1 MATFRLSSL
10 HQLTNPYMKIN
21 LPTLPSHH
29 ALALL
34 LCLATVAVSCD
45 DNPPVPPVGLQA
57 VTVQNL
63 AADTIIGITPG
74 VPPAGGIPYGAGK
87 FTFYSLETNAII
99 PSADSA
105 TNRWDLGFRGTTI
118 ITNSGSSGPG
128 QGGAFVWT
136 GLFTDLKSIPA
147 DSAFRV
153 DAAPNYAIPV
163 GSGRGWYSYSQAEQ
177 LVRPIPGK
185 VLVIR
190 TASGKFAKV
199 EILNYYKGGVT
210 PAVTEPDSV
219 KYKLQRYYTFRYTFQ
234 PNGSRDF

>member
-1 MATFRLSSL
+1 MKAFVPRPLSF
-10 HQLTNPYMKIN
+10 KAI
-21 LPTLPSHH
+21 
-29 ALALL
+29 ALFLGFA
-34 LCLATVAVSCD
+34 AFTIACD
-45 DNPPVPPVGLQA
+45 DNNPIPPVGLQA

-63 AADTIIGITPG
+63 IADTIIGITPG
-74 VPPAGGIPYGAGK
+74 VPPAGGIPYGAGT
-87 FTFYSLETNAII
+87 FTFYSLETNSII
-99 PSADSA
+99 PSTDSA
-105 TNRWDLGFRGTTI
+105 TNRWDLGFRCTTI

-136 GLFTDLKSIPA
+136 GLFADLKSIPA
-147 DSAFRV
+147 DSTFRV

-163 GSGRGWYSYSQAEQ
+163 GSGRAWYTYSQAEQ

-185 VLVIR
+185 ILVIR
-190 TASGKFAKV
+190 TSSGKFAKV

-219 KYKLQRYYTFRYTFQ
+219 KYKLQRHYTFRYTFQ

>member
-1 MATFRLSSL
+1 MKNRL
-10 HQLTNPYMKIN
+10 T
-21 LPTLPSHH
+21 PTLSLQSI
-29 ALALL
+29 ALFLGL
-34 LCLATVAVSCD
+34 VTIAVSCQ
-45 DNPPVPPVGLQA
+45 DNSPLPPVGLQA

-63 AADTIIGITPG
+63 ASDTIIGVTPG

-87 FTFYSLETNAII
+87 FTFYSLEANAII

-105 TNRWDLGFRGTTI
+105 SNRWDLGFRGTTI

-136 GLFTDLKSIPA
+136 GLFDDLKSIPI
-147 DSAFRV
+147 DSTFRI

-163 GSGRGWYSYSQAEQ
+163 GSGRAWYTYSQAEQ

-190 TASGKFAKV
+190 TASGKYAKV
-199 EILNYYKGGVT
+199 EILNYYKGGIT
-210 PAVTEPDSV
+210 PSVTEPDSV
-219 KYKLQRYYTFRYTFQ
+219 KYKLQRHYTFRYIFQ
-234 PNGSRDF
+234 PNGNRDF

>member
-1 MATFRLSSL
+1 MKAFVPRPLSFRA
-10 HQLTNPYMKIN
+10 I
-21 LPTLPSHH
+21 
-29 ALALL
+29 ALFLGFA
-34 LCLATVAVSCD
+34 AFTIACD
-45 DNPPVPPVGLQA
+45 DNNPIPPVGLQA

-63 AADTIIGITPG
+63 IADTIIGITPG

-87 FTFYSLETNAII
+87 FTFYSLETNSII
-99 PSADSA
+99 PSTDSA
-105 TNRWDLGFRGTTI
+105 TNRWDLGFRGTAI

-136 GLFTDLKSIPA
+136 GLFADLKSIPA
-147 DSAFRV
+147 DSTFRV
-153 DAAPNYAIPV
+153 DAAPNFAIPV
-163 GSGRGWYSYSQAEQ
+163 GSGRAWYTYSQAEQ

-185 VLVIR
+185 ILVIR
-190 TASGKFAKV
+190 TSSGKFAKV

-219 KYKLQRYYTFRYTFQ
+219 KYKLQRHYTFRYTFQ

>member
-1 MATFRLSSL
+1 MKAFVPRPLSFRA
-10 HQLTNPYMKIN
+10 I
-21 LPTLPSHH
+21 
-29 ALALL
+29 ALFLGFA
-34 LCLATVAVSCD
+34 AFTIACD
-45 DNPPVPPVGLQA
+45 DNNPIPPVGLQA

-63 AADTIIGITPG
+63 IADTIIGITPG

-87 FTFYSLETNAII
+87 FTFYSLETNSII
-99 PSADSA
+99 PSTDSA
-105 TNRWDLGFRGTTI
+105 SNRWDLGFRGTTI

-136 GLFTDLKSIPA
+136 GLFADLKSIPA
-147 DSAFRV
+147 DSTFRV

-163 GSGRGWYSYSQAEQ
+163 GSGRAWYTYSQAEQ

-185 VLVIR
+185 ILVIR
-190 TASGKFAKV
+190 TSSGKFAKV

-219 KYKLQRYYTFRYTFQ
+219 KYKLQRHYTFRYTFQ

>member
-1 MATFRLSSL
+1 MKAFVPRPLSFRA
-10 HQLTNPYMKIN
+10 I
-21 LPTLPSHH
+21 
-29 ALALL
+29 ALFLGFA
-34 LCLATVAVSCD
+34 AFTIACD
-45 DNPPVPPVGLQA
+45 DNNPIPPVGLQA

-63 AADTIIGITPG
+63 IADTIIGISPG

-87 FTFYSLETNAII
+87 FTFYSLETNSII
-99 PSADSA
+99 PSTDSA
-105 TNRWDLGFRGTTI
+105 SNRWDLGFRGTAI

-136 GLFTDLKSIPA
+136 GLFADLKSIPA
-147 DSAFRV
+147 DSTFRV

-163 GSGRGWYSYSQAEQ
+163 GSGRAWYTYSQAEQ

-185 VLVIR
+185 ILVIR
-190 TASGKFAKV
+190 TSSGKFAKV

-219 KYKLQRYYTFRYTFQ
+219 KYKLQRHYTFRYTFQ

>member
-1 MATFRLSSL
+1 MKAFVPRPLSF
-10 HQLTNPYMKIN
+10 KAI
-21 LPTLPSHH
+21 
-29 ALALL
+29 ALFLGFA
-34 LCLATVAVSCD
+34 AFTIACD
-45 DNPPVPPVGLQA
+45 DNNPIPPVGLQA

-63 AADTIIGITPG
+63 IADTIIGITPG

-87 FTFYSLETNAII
+87 FTFYRLETHSII
-99 PSADSA
+99 PSTDSA
-105 TNRWDLGFRGTTI
+105 SNRWDLGFRGTTI

-136 GLFTDLKSIPA
+136 GLFADLKSIPA
-147 DSAFRV
+147 DSTFRV

-163 GSGRGWYSYSQAEQ
+163 GSGRAWYTYSQAEQ

-185 VLVIR
+185 ILVIR
-190 TASGKFAKV
+190 TSSGKFAKV

-219 KYKLQRYYTFRYTFQ
+219 KYKLQRHYTFRYTFQ

>member
-1 MATFRLSSL
+1 MKAFVPRPLSF
-10 HQLTNPYMKIN
+10 KAI
-21 LPTLPSHH
+21 
-29 ALALL
+29 ALFLGFA
-34 LCLATVAVSCD
+34 AFTIACD
-45 DNPPVPPVGLQA
+45 DNNPIPPVGLQA

-63 AADTIIGITPG
+63 IADTIIGITPG

-87 FTFYSLETNAII
+87 FTFYSLETNSII
-99 PSADSA
+99 PSTDSA
-105 TNRWDLGFRGTTI
+105 SNRWDLGFRGTTI

-136 GLFTDLKSIPA
+136 GLFADLKSIPA
-147 DSAFRV
+147 DSTFRV
-153 DAAPNYAIPV
+153 DAAPNFAIPV
-163 GSGRGWYSYSQAEQ
+163 GSGRAWYTYSQAEQ

-185 VLVIR
+185 ILVIR
-190 TASGKFAKV
+190 TSSGKFAKV

-219 KYKLQRYYTFRYTFQ
+219 KYKLQRHYTFRYTFQ

>member
-1 MATFRLSSL
+1 MKAFVPRPLSFRA
-10 HQLTNPYMKIN
+10 I
-21 LPTLPSHH
+21 
-29 ALALL
+29 ALFLG
-34 LCLATVAVSCD
+34 LAAFSIACD
-45 DNPPVPPVGLQA
+45 DNNPIPPVGLQA

-63 AADTIIGITPG
+63 IADTIIGISPG

-87 FTFYSLETNAII
+87 FTFYSLETNSII
-99 PSADSA
+99 PSTDSA
-105 TNRWDLGFRGTTI
+105 SNRWDLGFRGTAI

-136 GLFTDLKSIPA
+136 GLFADLKSIPA
-147 DSAFRV
+147 DSTFRV
-153 DAAPNYAIPV
+153 DAAPNFAIPV
-163 GSGRGWYSYSQAEQ
+163 GSGRAWYTYSQAEQ

-185 VLVIR
+185 ILVIR
-190 TASGKFAKV
+190 TSSGKFAKV

-219 KYKLQRYYTFRYTFQ
+219 KYKLQRHYTFRYTFQ

>member
-1 MATFRLSSL
+1 
-10 HQLTNPYMKIN
+10 MKIN

-45 DNPPVPPVGLQA
+45 DNSTVPPVGLQA

-105 TNRWDLGFRGTTI
+105 SNRWDLGFRGTTI

-136 GLFTDLKSIPA
+136 GLFADLKSIPA

-163 GSGRGWYSYSQAEQ
+163 GSGRGWYTYSQAEQ

>member
-1 MATFRLSSL
+1 MKAFVPRPLSFKAISL
-10 HQLTNPYMKIN
+10 FLGFAAFTI
-21 LPTLPSHH
+21 
-29 ALALL
+29 A
-34 LCLATVAVSCD
+34 CD
-45 DNPPVPPVGLQA
+45 DNNPIPPVGLQA

-63 AADTIIGITPG
+63 IADTIIGITPG

-87 FTFYSLETNAII
+87 FTFYSLETNSII
-99 PSADSA
+99 PSTDSA

-136 GLFTDLKSIPA
+136 GLFADLKSIPA
-147 DSAFRV
+147 DSTFRV

-163 GSGRGWYSYSQAEQ
+163 GSGRAWYTYSQAEQ

-185 VLVIR
+185 ILVIR
-190 TASGKFAKV
+190 TSSGKFAKV

-219 KYKLQRYYTFRYTFQ
+219 KYKLQRHYTFRYTFQ

>member
-1 MATFRLSSL
+1 
-10 HQLTNPYMKIN
+10 MKAFVPRPFSFKAI
-21 LPTLPSHH
+21 
-29 ALALL
+29 ALFLGFA
-34 LCLATVAVSCD
+34 AFTIACD
-45 DNPPVPPVGLQA
+45 DNNPIPPVGLQA

-63 AADTIIGITPG
+63 IADTIIGITPG

-87 FTFYSLETNAII
+87 FTFYSLETNSII
-99 PSADSA
+99 PSTDSA

-136 GLFTDLKSIPA
+136 GLFADLKSIPA
-147 DSAFRV
+147 DSTFRV

-163 GSGRGWYSYSQAEQ
+163 GSGRAWYTYSQAEQ

-185 VLVIR
+185 ILVIR
-190 TASGKFAKV
+190 TSSGKFAKV

-219 KYKLQRYYTFRYTFQ
+219 KYKLQRHYTFRYTFQ

>member
-1 MATFRLSSL
+1 MKTFVPRPLSFRA
-10 HQLTNPYMKIN
+10 I
-21 LPTLPSHH
+21 
-29 ALALL
+29 ALFLGFA
-34 LCLATVAVSCD
+34 AFTIACD
-45 DNPPVPPVGLQA
+45 DNNPIPPVGLQA

-63 AADTIIGITPG
+63 IADTIIGITPG

-87 FTFYSLETNAII
+87 FTFYSLETNSII
-99 PSADSA
+99 PSSDSA
-105 TNRWDLGFRGTTI
+105 SNRWDLGFRGTTI

-136 GLFTDLKSIPA
+136 GLFADLKSIPA
-147 DSAFRV
+147 DSTFRV

-163 GSGRGWYSYSQAEQ
+163 GSGRAWYTYSQAEQ

-185 VLVIR
+185 ILVIR
-190 TASGKFAKV
+190 TSSGKFAKV

-219 KYKLQRYYTFRYTFQ
+219 KYKLQRHYTFRYTFQ

>member
-1 MATFRLSSL
+1 MKAFVPRPLSF
-10 HQLTNPYMKIN
+10 KAI
-21 LPTLPSHH
+21 
-29 ALALL
+29 ALFLGFA
-34 LCLATVAVSCD
+34 AFTIACD
-45 DNPPVPPVGLQA
+45 DNNPIPPVGLQA

-63 AADTIIGITPG
+63 IADTIIGITPG
-74 VPPAGGIPYGAGK
+74 VPPAGGMPYGAGK
-87 FTFYSLETNAII
+87 FTFYSLETNSII
-99 PSADSA
+99 PSTDSA
-105 TNRWDLGFRGTTI
+105 TNRWDLGFRGTAI

-136 GLFTDLKSIPA
+136 GLFADLKSIPA
-147 DSAFRV
+147 DSTFRV
-153 DAAPNYAIPV
+153 DAAPNFAIPV
-163 GSGRGWYSYSQAEQ
+163 GSGRAWYTYSQAEQ

-219 KYKLQRYYTFRYTFQ
+219 KYKLQRHYTFRYTFQ

>member
-1 MATFRLSSL
+1 MKAFVPRPLSF
-10 HQLTNPYMKIN
+10 KAI
-21 LPTLPSHH
+21 
-29 ALALL
+29 ALFLGFA
-34 LCLATVAVSCD
+34 AFTIACD
-45 DNPPVPPVGLQA
+45 DNNPIPPVGLQA

-63 AADTIIGITPG
+63 IADTIIGITPG

-87 FTFYSLETNAII
+87 FTFYSLETNSII
-99 PSADSA
+99 PSTDSA

-136 GLFTDLKSIPA
+136 GLFADLKSIPA
-147 DSAFRV
+147 DSTFRV

-163 GSGRGWYSYSQAEQ
+163 GSGRAWYTYSQAEQ

-185 VLVIR
+185 ILVIR
-190 TASGKFAKV
+190 TSSGKFAKV

-219 KYKLQRYYTFRYTFQ
+219 KYKLQRHYTFRYTFQ

>member
-1 MATFRLSSL
+1 
-10 HQLTNPYMKIN
+10 MKAFVPRPFSFKAI
-21 LPTLPSHH
+21 
-29 ALALL
+29 ALFLGFA
-34 LCLATVAVSCD
+34 AFTIACD
-45 DNPPVPPVGLQA
+45 DNNPIPPVGLQA

-63 AADTIIGITPG
+63 IADTIIGITPG
-74 VPPAGGIPYGAGK
+74 VPPAGGMPYGAGK
-87 FTFYSLETNAII
+87 FTFYSLETNSII
-99 PSADSA
+99 PSTDSA

-136 GLFTDLKSIPA
+136 GLFADLKSIPA
-147 DSAFRV
+147 DSTFRV

-163 GSGRGWYSYSQAEQ
+163 GSGRAWYTYSQAEQ

-185 VLVIR
+185 ILVIR
-190 TASGKFAKV
+190 TSSGKFAKV

-219 KYKLQRYYTFRYTFQ
+219 KYKLQRHYTFRYTFQ

>member
-1 MATFRLSSL
+1 
-10 HQLTNPYMKIN
+10 MKAFVPRPFSFKAI
-21 LPTLPSHH
+21 
-29 ALALL
+29 ALFLGFA
-34 LCLATVAVSCD
+34 AFTIACD
-45 DNPPVPPVGLQA
+45 DNNPIPPVGLQA

-63 AADTIIGITPG
+63 IADTIIGITPG

-87 FTFYSLETNAII
+87 FTFYSLETNSIV
-99 PSADSA
+99 PSTDSA
-105 TNRWDLGFRGTTI
+105 SNRWDLGFRGTTI

-136 GLFTDLKSIPA
+136 GLFADLKSIPA
-147 DSAFRV
+147 DSTFRV

-163 GSGRGWYSYSQAEQ
+163 GSGRAWYTYSQAEQ

-185 VLVIR
+185 ILVIR
-190 TASGKFAKV
+190 TSSGKFAKV

-219 KYKLQRYYTFRYTFQ
+219 KYKLQRHYTFRYTFQ